1 MGKQVLRFFYTM
13 VLAGGAFAFGVR
25 SAAARPAP
33 QAIDLQ
39 FARTDIQV
47 VLNALASAVGFNLV
61 AGPSVS
67 GEIDV
72 HLSKVDWEVALNTI
86 VDANGYRYFWNGDVL
101 VVLSA
106 DDAANGGLE
115 HRIIHLQ
122 YADPDV
128 VKAALVNVLSPQGKI
143 ELVNGPANPAASD
156 KSLGRPLMV
165 LTEAP
170 HLIDGVRALIDS
182 LDVPVPQFEIE
193 VKFIETDLDDQ
204 TNVGFGWPTRI
215 DASVATDITTT
226 DGTATTQA
234 PTAAKYPIPDGKIW
248 KFGTLNVDQ
257 LSGYV
262 EFLRQNGSARILSDP
277 RVTVLE
283 NEQATMQVTTTIPV
297 QTLNRF
303 TEGAVIQDIV
313 DFQDLDV
320 GITLTVIPRLNAD
333 GRITL
338 DVEPVVEEITGYTGP
353 PDNERPIT
361 AKRRVK
367 TRVRVNDGETLVIG
381 GLVKET
387 KFTTRNRVIF
397 LGSIPIL
404 GALFTHKS
412 EESQKT
418 DLLMFITPRIL
429 NDTL

>member
-1 MGKQVLRFFYTM
+1 MRDPILRFSYMMMFVGAL
-13 VLAGGAFAFGVR
+13 VLTSMHPAL
-25 SAAARPAP
+25 ARPAP
-33 QAIDLQ
+33 QSIDLQ

-47 VLNALASAVGFNLV
+47 VLNALASTVGFNLV
-61 AGPSVS
+61 IGPSVA
-67 GEIDV
+67 GEVDV
-72 HLSKVDWEVALNTI
+72 HLTGVDWEVALNTI
-86 VDANGYRYFWNGDVL
+86 VDANGFRYFWNGDVL

-115 HRIIHLQ
+115 HRVVHLQ

-143 ELVNGPANPAASD
+143 ELVNGPAISGIPD
-156 KSLGRPLMV
+156 KSIGRPLMI
-165 LTEAP
+165 LTETP
-170 HLIDGVRALIDS
+170 HLIDGVNALIDS

-193 VKFIETDLDDQ
+193 VKFVETDLDDQ
-204 TNVGFGWPTRI
+204 SNLGINWPTRI
-215 DASVATDITTT
+215 DASIASDITST
-226 DGTATTQA
+226 DGTSSNQTSTS
-234 PTAAKYPIPDGKIW
+234 AKYPIPNGKIW

-257 LSGYV
+257 LSGFV

-283 NEQATMQVTTTIPV
+283 NEKATMQVTTTIPV

-367 TRVRVNDGETLVIG
+367 TRVRVVNGETLVIG

-387 KFTTRNRVIF
+387 KFISRNRVFF
-397 LGSIPIL
+397 LGSIPLL

-418 DLLMFITPRIL
+418 DLLMFITPRLL
-429 NDTL
+429 NDNE

>member
-1 MGKQVLRFFYTM
+1 MRNPILRFAHM
-13 VLAGGAFAFGVR
+13 LMLGCVLVLGSTRLAI
-25 SAAARPAP
+25 ARPGP
-33 QAIDLQ
+33 QPIDLQ

-47 VLNALASAVGFNLV
+47 VLNALASTVGFNLV
-61 AGPSVS
+61 LGPSVG

-72 HLSKVDWEVALNTI
+72 HLSGVDWEVALNTI

-101 VVLSA
+101 VVLA
-106 DDAANGGLE
+106 GEDVANGGLE
-115 HRIIHLQ
+115 HRVIHLQ
-122 YADPDV
+122 YAEPDV
-128 VKAALVNVLSPQGKI
+128 VKAALVNVLSSQGKI
-143 ELVNGPANPAASD
+143 ELVNGPAITGTTNQSA
-156 KSLGRPLMV
+156 GRPVMI

-170 HLIDGVRALIDS
+170 HLIDGVCALIDS
-182 LDVPVPQFEIE
+182 LDVAVPQFEIE
-193 VKFIETDLDDQ
+193 VKFVETDLDDQ
-204 TNVGFGWPTRI
+204 TNLGFNWPTRI
-215 DASVATDITTT
+215 DASIASDITST
-226 DGTATTQA
+226 DGTTTNQIS
-234 PTAAKYPIPDGKIW
+234 TAARYPIPDGKIW
-248 KFGTLNVDQ
+248 KFGTLNVEQ
-257 LSGYV
+257 LSGFV

-283 NEQATMQVTTTIPV
+283 NEKATMQVTTTIPV

-320 GITLTVIPRLNAD
+320 GIALTVVPRLNAD
-333 GRITL
+333 GQITL

-367 TRVRVNDGETLVIG
+367 TRVRVLNGETLVIG

-387 KFTTRNRVIF
+387 KFATRNRVF
-397 LGSIPIL
+397 LLGSIPIL
-404 GALFTHKS
+404 GAIFTHKS

-418 DLLMFITPRIL
+418 DLLMFITPRL
-429 NDTL
+429 LSDNE

>member
-1 MGKQVLRFFYTM
+1 MRDRVLKISYTIA
-13 VLAGGAFAFGVR
+13 VVGTLTVACLGT
-25 SAAARPAP
+25 AAARPAP
-33 QAIDLQ
+33 QNIDLQ

-61 AGPSVS
+61 VGPSVS

-72 HLSKVDWEVALNTI
+72 HLSGVDWEVALNTI

-106 DDAANGGLE
+106 NDAANGGLE
-115 HRIIHLQ
+115 HRVIHLQ

-143 ELVNGPANPAASD
+143 ELVNGPATPGVAAEN
-156 KSLGRPLMV
+156 LGRPVMI

-170 HLIDGVRALIDS
+170 HLIDGVIALIDS

-193 VKFIETDLDDQ
+193 VKFVETDLNDQ
-204 TNVGFGWPTRI
+204 TNLGFSWPTRI
-215 DASVATDITTT
+215 DASIASDITST
-226 DGTATTQA
+226 DQTSVTET
-234 PTAAKYPIPDGKIW
+234 PKAAKYPIPDGKIW
-248 KFGTLNVDQ
+248 KFGTLNIDE
-257 LSGYV
+257 LNGFV

-283 NEQATMQVTTTIPV
+283 NEKATMQVTTTIPV

-333 GRITL
+333 GQITL

-367 TRVRVNDGETLVIG
+367 TRVRVLDGETLVIG

-387 KFTTRNRVIF
+387 KFTARNRVPF

-412 EESQKT
+412 EDSQKT
-418 DLLMFITPRIL
+418 DLLMFITPRL
-429 NDTL
+429 LSGSE